1 MFNGANYNVTGKGAQ
16 QLNTNSPNVPF
27 NPINNMTQIF
37 RYLFL
42 PSYLINS
49 ILTDTSNIFN
59 NFQALSNEGLRSIG
73 LVSVNN
79 YLNPNSITQINQ
91 STTENFEILNPN
103 GAHPSYE
110 LVNVQATTNYGYL
123 NSVKIAL
130 GHTDTGFTML
140 GYNNNGGSALGNGTN
155 TTLSAGINFFLADQN
170 NQTNSSFSA
179 PASIYCSLAI
189 RVG

>member
-1 MFNGANYNVTGKGAQ
+1 MFSNP
-16 QLNTNSPNVPF
+16 NSPNAPF

-42 PSYLINS
+42 PSYLLNS
-49 ILTDTSNIFN
+49 ILTDTSNIYN

-79 YLNPNSITQINQ
+79 YLNPNNITQINQ
-91 STTENFEILNPN
+91 STTENFEILNQN
-103 GAHPSYE
+103 GENPSYQPM
-110 LVNVQATTNYGYL
+110 NYQATTSYGYL

-130 GHTDTGFTML
+130 GHNNTGFTMV
-140 GYNNNGGSALGNGTN
+140 GYNNNSGSAFGNGTN
-155 TTLSAGINFFLADQN
+155 TTLCAGINFFLADTN

-179 PASIYCSLAI
+179 RYYKPIKSYKEL
-189 RVG
+189 